1 MNMKINQTPRQV
13 VAELDK
19 YIIGQNDAKK
29 SVAVAL
35 RNRYRRMQLPEDMQ
49 KEVTPDRK
57 SVV

>member
-35 RNRYRRMQLPEDMQ
+35 RNRYRQIGRASCRER
-49 KEVTPDRK
+49 V
-57 SVV
+57 